1 MVNAMRRETVMRSSV
16 LFTLDQFLSAGL
28 DDVVLE
34 ASLIAQRP
42 ATIQAILSAA
52 DADVQRELDFIDTCI
67 RGDPAAQRAYG
78 ALVEQLER
86 PNGCEAVLG
95 AVEGLSAE
103 DRALLLDHYLVI
115 AHRLAQGFRDRVR
128 KCSN

>member
-1 MVNAMRRETVMRSSV
+1 MRREAAARASV
-16 LFTLDQFLSAGL
+16 LFTLGKLL
-28 DDVVLE
+28 DADAEDVALE
-34 ASLIAQRP
+34 ASLIARRP
-42 ATIQAILSAA
+42 ETVQAILSAT
-52 DADVQRELDFIDTCI
+52 DADIQRELDFIDKYV

-86 PNGCEAVLG
+86 PGGCEAVLVKMG
-95 AVEGLSAE
+95 SLSAE

>member
-1 MVNAMRRETVMRSSV
+1 MVNAMRRETVARSSV
-16 LFTLDQFLSAGL
+16 LFTLDKFLSAGP
-28 DDVVLE
+28 DDAVLE

-42 ATIQAILSAA
+42 TTIQAILSAA
-52 DADVQRELDFIDTCI
+52 DADVQRELDFIDTYI

-86 PNGCEAVLG
+86 PNGCEAVLSTM
-95 AVEGLSAE
+95 VGLSAE

-128 KCSN
+128 KCSK

>member
-1 MVNAMRRETVMRSSV
+1 MVNAMRRETVARSSV
-16 LFTLDQFLSAGL
+16 LFTLDKFLSAGP

-42 ATIQAILSAA
+42 TTIQAILSAA
-52 DADVQRELDFIDTCI
+52 DADVQRELDFIDTYI

-86 PNGCEAVLG
+86 PNGCEAVLSTM
-95 AVEGLSAE
+95 VGLSAE

-128 KCSN
+128 KCSK